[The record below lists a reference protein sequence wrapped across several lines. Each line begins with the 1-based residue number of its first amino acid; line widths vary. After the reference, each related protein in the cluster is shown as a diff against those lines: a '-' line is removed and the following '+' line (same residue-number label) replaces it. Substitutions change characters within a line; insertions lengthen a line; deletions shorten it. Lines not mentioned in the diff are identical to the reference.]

1 MSHSREREVM
11 LIIYFYCCYYYLLL
25 FYFCSNKKYHHSP
38 WRQQRRSKRSRTYSI
53 SLISVEHSY
62 VCPTIYRDRM
72 RVSRKENLFVVV
84 VVFLKFRCRQTDSLF
99 SFHATVLITSIPNT
113 IVVVYV
119 VLIYSYKFLF
129 SSTTIDVTIKIYKTQ
144 QKETFLIVVFLFTT
158 CVVIIIV
165 VVVNNFSLLLSLLY
179 NNIFYN
185 KIKMLY

>member
-11 LIIYFYCCYYYLLL
+11 LIIFLLLLLLL
-25 FYFCSNKKYHHSP
+25 FIIKFILLFLQQQEIPSLTMETTAKK
-38 WRQQRRSKRSRTYSI
+38 QKRSRTYSI

-84 VVFLKFRCRQTDSLF
+84 VVLKFRCRQTDSLF

-129 SSTTIDVTIKIYKTQ
+129 SSIHDR
-144 QKETFLIVVFLFTT
+144 
-158 CVVIIIV
+158 C
-165 VVVNNFSLLLSLLY
+165 Y
-179 NNIFYN
+179 N
-185 KIKMLY
+185 